1 MSSLPVVQTPEG
13 GLAVIDDQGELIP
26 LREATDHLLLRTVTK
41 LMDAQ
46 TDLTAAKRA
55 LAFEMRDR
63 HGVGTAHTPA
73 GDFRVA
79 ESVSWPDKATDEALK
94 TLLRRGSITG
104 ADYDRAMPLKRKPD
118 AAQCKALLGRLL
130 SQPVA
135 AKVLADARSV
145 SPPSVSDVRVVA
157 VDGSAS

>member
-1 MSSLPVVQTPEG
+1 MTSLPVVSTQG
-13 GLAVIDDQGELIP
+13 GDLAVIDEQGELVP

-46 TDLTAAKRA
+46 TNLTAAKRA

-73 GDFRVA
+73 GDFRVT
-79 ESVSWPDKATDEALK
+79 EEQRWPDKATDEALK
-94 TLLRRGSITG
+94 TLLRRGSITE

-118 AAQCKALLGRLL
+118 ATQCNALLRRLL
-130 SQPVA
+130 SDPEA
-135 AKVLADARSV
+135 ARILAGARSA
-145 SPPSVSDVRVVA
+145 SPPSVRDVQMGA
-157 VDGSAS
+157 VDGSAT